1 MVRGDCMIVK
11 YNSNRKY
18 KDDELLKSALRTSK
32 STNKGIMYNSVI
44 DKNPHD
50 NFKLEPINNLPS
62 ISNPIKGVSS
72 GTPSSMPK
80 VSPVESLPKVTVSQR
95 AGLAAEKSSRY
106 YLQNS
111 PDMYNSTPKQIGPKQ
126 WAGPANTAA
135 LRVAPGSSDVKKAVA
150 ANNRANTAY
159 LKYAAEAYVPES
171 LPKVGD
177 TPIGPQQLPSVGN
190 LTPYTPNTKPVKE
203 LSFKEKFMQK
213 GLNPSETW
221 ANSSMELPAVPTAAK
236 QGGGLGNRGYN
247 AVSSI
252 GDNMIGADKSL
263 KATAK
268 QSAANETAYR
278 NALMSYNETIDAIM
292 LARDRYPST
301 SDEYKKYS
309 MALDKIYAAADSLRD
324 KAADMTDANEF
335 MASAEQLRREATKG
349 LSGLPLQF
357 AEAAISVGDN
367 LATMGMTG
375 FNPTATLIMM
385 GAKAAG
391 QRANE
396 LSNQGVS
403 AGDAFSRGVL
413 SGIIEGVTEKIG
425 LDNLLDIVSSNN
437 VKALSSILKQMV
449 AEGGEEG
456 LSSIMNYAADR
467 MSGDNKDF
475 DWDDFSQSII
485 QGALSGLIF
494 GAGGTV
500 TNKVM
505 PMVTNYLD
513 NALPV
518 VSGYSDMQH
527 LNMARELEGKKLG
540 NVIPNASIYSSDT
553 ANTGVNIGNMSAAD
567 HLNVANKPNLD
578 GGPFNSRPYY
588 DIRDFVDYDVN
599 KTQNTRQNNLVDIN
613 TSGIET
619 KVFDNSDPTNLLTD
633 TDVRAFNF
641 VVKTAEQKNL
651 SPQKLYNAYKK
662 ERNKLFNKTVND
674 IFEVY
679 KNYKPQGTQLI
690 NTTENM
696 GSGTVDRL
704 QRISNNEAWYSE
716 AFKEYGH
723 KPNQTQLKAFLEKK
737 VNADIRNGGGEYID
751 ANTAKKLKTFDSLLN
766 GYERITY
773 NGTRNV
779 QDIRLNES
787 GNFEVD
793 YNNAKNGL
801 EQANSLSKKERA
813 NDSASI
819 ISKLHDN
826 IINLKDMQPVSTLTG
841 NEFQKGNERITD
853 TVGRFFASLG
863 NKVKRI
869 GFGDIT
875 IDVDG
880 VKDSIAHGLGKRKA
894 AAFKAIPDVLVNGK
908 QIDYQSEWKGRTY
921 DTYVFAA
928 PIQVEDEINYVA
940 AVVTN
945 SGSANRYY
953 LHEVVDQNGNIIYSK
968 NKSNGNNDS
977 SAIGFKT
984 TSIGANNNPLLNN
997 IVPNSEQKSNSIGNN
1012 NLGIVNQDA
1021 QQLFE
1026 TVQEAKSG
1034 VKGKLQRGYQSFV
1047 SGLAPFERMAKA
1059 DTRETGRNI
1068 SALANKH
1075 GQKGGIVDTIL
1086 TRGLYDINGNKVS
1099 DLSFVQVASQVPK
1112 EQLAA
1117 FNDYWHEKHN
1127 IDRQAQGKPVTA
1139 HTAEESRQIV
1149 AKYEKQHP
1157 KFITYQQN
1165 ISNYLD
1171 TFMRT
1176 WLVGSGLMSEADYF
1190 NMKKMYPY
1198 YVPTFRVDDGIPG
1211 GGSVKSGKKIRGSN
1225 AVGKAKGGTSDIL
1238 SFDEAITQKINS
1250 VITAATKN
1258 DISREIL
1265 SFAQTLPA
1273 EAAKSGILI
1282 DTDTSGQY
1290 AGQIDLGEFMDN
1302 VDKNIARQ
1310 ISKGNYE
1317 ITFYNDGKPQTMKIS
1332 RDVWEAYNFLDSK
1345 LGDASGYKIAAAIG
1359 RTFTNPMRALT
1370 TTYNPL
1376 FFMTNLMRDMQTYT
1390 INNTAKNSAVAAKN
1404 YVKALV
1410 EIAKRSDTY
1419 NQYKAL
1425 GGSQNGYYGSN
1436 MYQKAE
1442 TNVNPGAKTY
1452 GQKALGVIKSPLTAI
1467 EMAGEFTEK
1476 IPRYAEY
1483 LNTID
1488 RLGNTDTGRLQ
1499 ASLNAADVTVNFNRS
1514 STLSTLANA
1523 WVPYF
1528 NAGLQGVDKTFRQIK
1543 AHPVQTTA
1551 RAAVSVFLP
1560 TLLFYLVNK
1569 DNPHWEDVKD
1579 GVRDNYYLIPNTFGP
1594 HDEEGNA
1601 ETFIR
1606 LPKSREF
1613 GAIFSASFERFIRAI
1628 NESEENGDSLNN
1640 TMPSAFDGYLETLL
1654 NSVAPPD
1661 ILGDNIAG
1669 SLIRLGTNTAWHGG
1683 KIVPSNLEKNSPR
1696 NQYDINTSGIAM
1708 GIANAAQSLPVAPG
1722 WLESPMKVDY
1732 LIDSYGGY
1740 AGGLIQGL
1748 TSRKNVGSNAKETL
1762 MNSLNTGFV
1771 QPFKNRLT
1779 TDSAYSNYNI
1789 DRLYDKTEE
1798 LETVANDKSID
1809 ENLPNNFKTEEDV
1822 VISAITK
1829 AKSEMASITKQE
1841 KQILNSPMSI
1851 TEKNDKIREL
1861 RQKKNVMAKKALDDI
1876 DKIRAS
1882 YSAAYDPAK
1891 RALGYLLEFNS
1902 LTDEGQGEVLSG
1914 LSEYAA
1920 ETAKNSIYPDYKLS
1934 NSITEAQ
1941 SNPSKYY
1948 LDKYKE
1954 DNFLVEELGDI
1965 PYDRK
1970 EEAYKL
1976 NTTYGLPYS
1985 DFIEDYNAYKR
1996 IYNTDVGATKK
2007 ATEFDKYLDSRGY
2020 IDGTP
2025 LRNDLEDIF
2034 VYYNMSPANSYYDT
2048 KGWNEVKNILDDV
2061 DQYENLIQS
2070 TQVTAGVDYQK
2081 GVSGAKSRAIADKI
2095 DDWIEYYGLNLT
2107 PEEIRNLKI
2116 ARGVGKNYAY

>member
-126 WAGPANTAA
+126 WAGPANNTA
-135 LRVAPGSSDVKKAVA
+135 LIVAPGSSNVKKAA
-150 ANNRANTAY
+150 ASNNRANAAY

-177 TPIGPQQLPSVGN
+177 NPIGPQQLPSVGN

-213 GLNPSETW
+213 GLNPSEVW

-252 GDNMIGADKSL
+252 GDNMVGADKSL
-263 KATAK
+263 KATAY
-268 QSAANETAYR
+268 QSYENEKAYR

-324 KAADMTDANEF
+324 KAADMTDANQF

-413 SGIIEGVTEKIG
+413 SGVIEGVTEKIG

-437 VKALSSILKQMV
+437 VKVLSSILKQMV

-505 PMVTNYLD
+505 PIVTNYLD

-540 NVIPNASIYSSDT
+540 NVIPDASIYSSDT
-553 ANTGVNIGNMSAAD
+553 ANTGVNIENMSAAD

-578 GGPFNSRPYY
+578 GGPFNNRPYY

-599 KTQNTRQNNLVDIN
+599 KTQNTRQNNSVGIN

-696 GSGTVDRL
+696 GGGAVDRL
-704 QRISNNEAWYSE
+704 QRISNNETWYSE

-723 KPNQTQLKAFLEKK
+723 KPNQAQLKAFLEKK
-737 VNADIRNGGGEYID
+737 VNADISNGGGEYID

-766 GYERITY
+766 GYDRITD

-787 GNFEVD
+787 GDYEVD
-793 YNNAKNGL
+793 YNMSNTSTISS
-801 EQANSLSKKERA
+801 EQYNSNELKK
-813 NDSASI
+813 ASTKI
-819 ISKLHDN
+819 LMEKLRSS
-826 IINLKDMQPVSTLTG
+826 IPELKVVEPVNRLTG
-841 NEFQKGNERITD
+841 NEFSEGGKRLSER
-853 TVGRFFASLG
+853 VLEFFNSIG
-863 NKVKRI
+863 NKVVRK
-869 GFGDIT
+869 GFGEVLLDQTSIKS
-875 IDVDG
+875 D
-880 VKDSIAHGLGKRKA
+880 IAHGLGRA
-894 AAFKAIPDVLVNGK
+894 KAITFAAVPDVIEKGK
-908 QIDYQSEWKGRTY
+908 QIDFQSNWKNRSY

-928 PIQVEDEINYVA
+928 PVEIDGKRTYVA
-940 AVVTN
+940 AIVKSDIN
-945 SGSANRYY
+945 SRLY
-953 LHEVVDQNGNIIYSK
+953 LHEVLDENGNIIFIK
-968 NKSNGNNDS
+968 KDTPGFVKTRVTGNPELRE
-977 SAIGFKT
+977 
-984 TSIGANNNPLLNN
+984 NPTYLNN

-1012 NLGIVNQDA
+1012 NLGIINPEIQKTFEAVNQLKED
-1021 QQLFE
+1021 
-1026 TVQEAKSG
+1026 G
-1034 VKGKLQRGYQSFV
+1034 KGFYQSFV
-1047 SGLAPFERMAKA
+1047 SGLAPFERMAKV
-1059 DTRETGRNI
+1059 DTRESGRNI
-1068 SALANKH
+1068 EALANKH
-1075 GQKGGIVDTIL
+1075 GQKGGIVDTVL

-1099 DLSFVQVASQVPK
+1099 DLSFVDVASQVPK

-1139 HTAEESRQIV
+1139 HTADESRQIV
-1149 AKYEKQHP
+1149 AQYEKQHP
-1157 KFITYQQN
+1157 EFITYQQN

-1176 WLVGSGLMSEADYF
+1176 WLVGSGLMSEADYL

-1250 VITAATKN
+1250 IITAATKN

-1317 ITFYNDGKPQTMKIS
+1317 ITFYNEGKPQTMKIS

-1345 LGDASGYKIAAAIG
+1345 LGDTSGYKIAAAIG
-1359 RTFTNPMRALT
+1359 RTFTDPMRALT

-1376 FFMTNLMRDMQTYT
+1376 FFMTNLMRDIQTYT

-1442 TNVNPGAKTY
+1442 TNVNPGAKTF
-1452 GQKALGVIKSPLTAI
+1452 GQKALGVLKAPLTAI
-1467 EMAGEFTEK
+1467 ESMGEFTEK

-1488 RLGNTDTGRLQ
+1488 RLGNTDAGRLQ

-1528 NAGLQGVDKTFRQIK
+1528 NAGLQGMDKTRRQIK

-1579 GVRDNYYLIPNTFGP
+1579 GVRDNYYLIPNPWGP
-1594 HDEEGNA
+1594 HDGEGNA

-1613 GAIFSASFERFIRAI
+1613 GALFSASFERFIRAI
-1628 NESEENGDSLNN
+1628 NESEENGDSLKN
-1640 TMPSAFDGYLETLL
+1640 TLPSVFDGYLETLL
-1654 NSVAPPD
+1654 NSFAPPD

-1696 NQYDINTSGIAM
+1696 NQYDINTSGVAM

-1740 AGGLIQGL
+1740 AGDLIQGL
-1748 TSRKNVGSNAKETL
+1748 TSRKNVGSNAKETF

-1902 LTDEGQGEVLSG
+1902 LTDGGQGEVLSG

-1920 ETAKNSIYPDYKLS
+1920 EMAKNSIYPDYKLS

-2007 ATEFDKYLDSRGY
+2007 ETEFDKYLDSRGY

-2034 VYYNMSPANSYYDT
+2034 AYYNLSQATSYYDT
-2048 KGWNEVKNILDDV
+2048 KGWNEVKNILDDI

-2095 DDWIEYYGLNLT
+2095 DDWIEYYGLNFT